1 MMLDAPHVV
10 VSHSPLLALE
20 HFVVQAGTTP
30 AVERRRRVLCSGD
43 NDWSLFH
50 HQWRRGSGLGSPH
63 LTLVCCTGDIT
74 AAAAAKVVKVRREP
88 GLFLF
93 AAGRRR
99 HSSSLTLQSCLH
111 MKILPEIFTMVFS
124 LKSNGTELF

>member
-1 MMLDAPHVV
+1 MVLPFHEQNAGGTKNNLWTMLDAPHVV

-30 AVERRRRVLCSGD
+30 AVERRRRILRSGD

-50 HQWRRGSGLGSPH
+50 HQWRRGSGFGSPH
-63 LTLVCCTGDIT
+63 FTLVCCTGDIT

-88 GLFLF
+88 GLFLL

-99 HSSSLTLQSCLH
+99 HSSSLL
-111 MKILPEIFTMVFS
+111 FFS
-124 LKSNGTELF
+124 LAST